1 MEEEKFLVL
10 LDRGIKILN
19 DEISKIDK
27 VLPGDVAFKLYDTY
41 GFPLDLTEDILR
53 NKSLSIDT
61 KKFQSRMKESRELA
75 KKNWKGSGDA
85 TVEDIWFSIK
95 DKLSATEFLG
105 YETNQ
110 AEGVILSLLKDN
122 KEVKELKL
130 NDEGMIITNQTP
142 FYGESGGQVGDIG
155 EFKNGEFR
163 FMITD
168 VQKKLGD
175 LFVHYG
181 KVLSGSVK
189 LGDNIE
195 MKIDEVRR
203 NNTRAYHSATHLLH
217 ESLRR
222 VLGTHVTQKG
232 SLVEPNR
239 LRFDFSHMK
248 PISEEEIKKIETF
261 VNSMVLKKSDVKTR
275 LMTPDEAVENGA
287 LALFGEK
294 YGDEVRVLSMGDDNG
309 KYFSTELC
317 GGTHV
322 KNTGDIGKF
331 KIISQSSI
339 AAGVRRIEAL
349 RDKQLE
355 DYLNT
360 KEKQLNLSSEKN
372 DEIIKDLTKQIISL
386 GGKPN
391 IDQSDQKLLIK
402 DLTKQLDTLLVK
414 SILNDKTKNIINDEE
429 IKGIKIRFQNVD
441 GLPPKELRKLVDKGK
456 KDLGE
461 GIVVVFATK
470 DEKVGVAVGI
480 TEKLTKNYDAVSF
493 VKVCSEIIGGQGGG
507 GRKDFAQAGGQNSSQ
522 IEKALKQI
530 KELI

>member
-1 MEEEKFLVL
+1 
-10 LDRGIKILN
+10 
-19 DEISKIDK
+19 
-27 VLPGDVAFKLYDTY
+27 
-41 GFPLDLTEDILR
+41 
-53 NKSLSIDT
+53 
-61 KKFQSRMKESRELA
+61 MKESRELA

-85 TVEDIWFSIK
+85 AVENIWFGIRDRLGAS
-95 DKLSATEFLG
+95 EFLG

-122 KEVKELKL
+122 KEVKELKS

-142 FYGESGGQVGDIG
+142 FYGESGGQVGDSG
-155 EFKNGEFR
+155 EIISGDFKFEVN
-163 FMITD
+163 D

-181 KVLSGSVK
+181 KVTNGSIK
-189 LGDNIE
+189 LNESVE
-195 MKIDEVRR
+195 MKINESRR
-203 NNTRAYHSATHLLH
+203 NDTRAYHSATHLLH

-232 SLVEPNR
+232 SLVEPTR

-248 PISEEEIKKIETF
+248 PISNEEIDKIESF
-261 VNSMVLKKSDVKTR
+261 VNSMVSKKSDVRTR

-331 KIISQSSI
+331 KITNQSSI

-355 DYLNT
+355 DYLKN
-360 KEKQLNLSSEKN
+360 KEKLSNLSSEKN
-372 DEIIKDLTKQIISL
+372 DELIKDLTKQIISL

-391 IDQSDQKLLIK
+391 LEETDQKSLIK
-402 DLTKQLDTLLVK
+402 NLTKQLDTLLIR
-414 SILNDKTKNIINDEE
+414 SILNDKTKNKIKDEE
-429 IKGIKIRFQNVD
+429 IKGIKIRFQHVD
-441 GLPPKELRKLVDKGK
+441 GLPPKELRKLVDNGK

-461 GIVVVFATK
+461 GIVVVFASK
-470 DEKVGVAVGI
+470 DYKVGVAVGI
-480 TEKLTKNYDAVSF
+480 TDKLTNKFDAVKF
-493 VKVCSEIIGGQGGG
+493 VKLSSEIIGGQGGG
-507 GRKDFAQAGGQNSSQ
+507 GRKDFAQAGGQDQSKINEAF
-522 IEKALKQI
+522 EKI
-530 KELI
+530 KSLI